1 MDYLI
6 PASAMLIIDGLYL
19 SFIGGMMFI
28 PMVDKIQKEKF
39 KLNIYGAIVAYVL
52 LIFVLYKFI
61 IMERK
66 SPQDAFIL
74 GFCIYGVFDGTNY
87 ALFNNYKIFPAVMD
101 TLWGGTLFYIVTMI
115 TYNVLRI
122 KY

>member
-1 MDYLI
+1 MNYLI
-6 PASAMLIIDGLYL
+6 PACSMLIIDGLYL

-39 KLNIYGAIVAYVL
+39 KLNIYGAIVAYVF

-66 SPQDAFIL
+66 SPCDAFIL

-87 ALFNNYKIFPAVMD
+87 ALFNNYKVLPAVMD
-101 TLWGGTLFYIVTMI
+101 TLWGGILFYIVTLI